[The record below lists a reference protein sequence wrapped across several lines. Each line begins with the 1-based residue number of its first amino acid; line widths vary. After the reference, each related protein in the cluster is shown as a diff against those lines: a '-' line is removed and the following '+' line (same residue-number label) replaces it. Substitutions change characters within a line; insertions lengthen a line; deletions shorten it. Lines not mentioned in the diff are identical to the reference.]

1 MNDMHDLRV
10 GDAERDDATAAL
22 GEHFAAGRLT
32 KMEFDERAE
41 QVSTARFERDLT
53 SVFEDLPAVSTL
65 VDAEP
70 EKRDLNS
77 RWRKIA
83 PRVMWALPVMA
94 IALLAVTVLIG
105 APWLLFMLFWFVAI
119 GGFGNWGVHQHV
131 NEQRHACR
139 DADSGDDD
147 AQPAAGDRAERAL
160 NRADVLTQ
168 RVSDRG
174 IREELGLLLRE
185 VRNSR

>member
-77 RWRKIA
+77 RWRTIA

-94 IALLAVTVLIG
+94 IALLAVTVLIS

-119 GGFGNWGVHQHV
+119 GGFGNWGIHQQM

-139 DADSGDDD
+139 DSRDSGANFDDD
-147 AQPAAGDRAERAL
+147 EPQPPAGGRAERAL

-174 IREELGLLLRE
+174 IREELGL
-185 VRNSR
+185 

>member
-41 QVSTARFERDLT
+41 QASAARFERDLT
-53 SVFEDLPAVSTL
+53 PVFVDLPVVTAEVSP
-65 VDAEP
+65 EP
-70 EKRDLNS
+70 EKHDLNS
-77 RWRKIA
+77 RLRKIA
-83 PRVMWALPVMA
+83 PRVMWALPVVA

-131 NEQRHACR
+131 DEQRNP
-139 DADSGDDD
+139 DSVHDER
-147 AQPAAGDRAERAL
+147 QPATGDRAEHTL
-160 NRADVLTQ
+160 DRADVLTQ
-168 RVSDRG
+168 RVSDPE
-174 IREELGLLLRE
+174 IRKELGRLLRQL
-185 VRNSR
+185 RNNR